1 MDDRYRSVPRK
12 HLAVWVT
19 LVLLLGLGGGV
30 VWQWQSLETR
40 NREASQQR
48 FQLEVQDIEQRVLS
62 RMRAYEMV
70 LRGISGLMIGSEQ
83 VALEHWDRAVEQLRL
98 QDRYPGIMALGWA
111 RHVEQSRLDD
121 FLTDVQVD
129 GRLDYRLFP
138 PGSRDEYVLID
149 YISPFDLRNR
159 RALGYDMLSEPTR
172 RAAIEQARSSGDVT
186 LSAQL
191 ILRQETEADA
201 QGGVLLYLPVFR
213 PGMPVSSAE
222 ERRAALFGF
231 VYGAFRI
238 KELMAGILGAQ
249 SRLFDITIKDLQAT
263 GPLVLGGNEEQ
274 SAAFEPH
281 FRRTMALDLYGRTW
295 QLEVAGTAQYETT
308 SVSSQSMSF
317 SLWMG
322 LAAASLLAFLVG
334 GYLYLREREL
344 YASRVAT
351 EQLSEREERFRL
363 LIERLPVATLLC
375 TAEGQIE
382 MANQRAAELLDCA
395 PETLVGERVRR
406 FLPMIDQL
414 GELLDETDT
423 PMLANDY
430 EARRASGERIPVT
443 LSLSVLAVS
452 GGASYLLNLID
463 LRARKGAEE
472 RFRLVVEASPNA
484 IVLVDSKGRI
494 AMVNRQTEL
503 MFGYERQELLDQ
515 TVEKLLPRDQR
526 EGHVDLRRG
535 YQDNPEPRRM
545 GNNRDLFGQHRDGRL
560 IPLEVG
566 LSPIRSGEET
576 LVQAV
581 IIDISERKAAEQ
593 RFRLVVEAS
602 PNAIVLVDSQG
613 LISMV
618 NQQTEQMFGH
628 ARQELL
634 GQPVEM
640 LLPMDLRHG
649 HTAFRRGYQDN
660 PEPRRMGNNRELFG
674 QHRDGRLIP
683 LEVGLSPLRSG
694 QESWVQAVII
704 DISERKAAEQRFRLV
719 VEASPNAIVLVDS
732 EGLISMVNQQT
743 EQMFGHARQ
752 ELLGQPVEMLLPMDL
767 RHGHMAFRRGYQD
780 NPEPRRMGNNR
791 DLFGQHR
798 DGRLIPLEVGLSPIR
813 SGEETLVQAVIIDI
827 SERKAAEQRLRDQAE
842 QLILANRY
850 KSEFLANMSHELRTP
865 LNSILILSDQ
875 LRLNSAGNLT
885 SKQARHADI
894 VHRAGSDLLQL
905 INSVLDLAK
914 VESGR
919 MQIKL
924 ESLNVQEMLVE
935 LDASMRPLAELKG
948 LQLRTQ
954 LEPGVP
960 RDIHSDRARL
970 HQILRNLLSNSL
982 KFTERGEVNL
992 TVACEPD
999 GRDDGRVQLNFSVR
1013 DTGIGIAP
1021 EHHEQIF
1028 QAFQQI
1034 DGSTSRRF
1042 GGTGLGLA
1050 ITRKLAQAL
1059 DGEVSLQS
1067 TPGQGSCFTVHVPVP
1082 VPVPVQ
1088 VVIQGEPEEHGPQ
1101 RSGAGPA
1108 VLIVEDDADFA
1119 MVIIDEAHAHGFSC
1133 VHCRT
1138 GVQALHLLQHE
1149 RFSAVILDILLPD
1162 ISGWQLF
1169 RRLRGQVSH
1178 RDIPVHIISCVPQP
1192 PGWND
1197 DGTRYL
1203 VKPIDR
1209 VDLEQVFI
1217 DLQQADQAPG
1227 PALLLVEDVEVER
1240 EFYRGYLQQLGF
1252 DVVTSASAAD
1262 ARRAYAERHFSV
1274 LVIDLDL
1281 PDQDGFDL
1289 LESLDRLRPRNGT
1302 RVVINTGVDVT
1313 QQALQRLRHYSAVVV
1328 RKEGDDLQVL
1338 SLAVQGFLGSVRDP
1352 VQAFAVPADQ
1362 VGRSLDGRRV
1372 LLVDDDVRNVYALTA
1387 LLDDAGLRVRAA
1399 KDGVEAIARYQ
1410 SGSFDLI
1417 LMDIAMPNMDGYT
1430 AIRLLKQEHRCTIPI
1445 IALTAHAMK
1454 GDREKCLDAGADD
1467 YLAKP
1472 VSRDELF
1479 SMLARWLPKTDGQND
1494 PLRSVLP

>member
-1 MDDRYRSVPRK
+1 MDDRHRSIPRK

-48 FQLEVQDIEQRVLS
+48 FQLDVQDIGQRVLA

-70 LRGISGLMIGSEQ
+70 LRGISGMMIGSEQ
-83 VALEHWDRAVEQLRL
+83 VTLQQWDRAVEQLRL

-121 FLTDVQVD
+121 FLTQVQAD
-129 GRLDYRLFP
+129 GRMDYRAFP
-138 PGSRDEYVLID
+138 PGPRDEYVLID
-149 YISPFDLRNR
+149 YISPFDWRNR
-159 RALGYDMLSEPTR
+159 RVLGYDMLSEPTR
-172 RAAIEQARSSGDVT
+172 RAAIELARRSGEAT
-186 LSAQL
+186 LSAPL

-213 PGMPVSSAE
+213 SGMPLSSAE

-238 KELMAGILGAQ
+238 NDLMAGILGAQ
-249 SRLFDITIKDLQAT
+249 NRLFDIAIKDLQAT
-263 GPLVLGGNEEQ
+263 DTLVLGGNDGQ
-274 SAAFEPH
+274 PAALEPH
-281 FRRTMALDLYGRTW
+281 FRQTMALDLYGRTW
-295 QLEVAGTAQYETT
+295 LLEVTGTAHYETT
-308 SVSSQSMSF
+308 SGSSQSMTF

-322 LAAASLLAFLVG
+322 LAAASLLALLVG
-334 GYLYLREREL
+334 GYLYQREREL

-363 LIERLPVATLLC
+363 LVERLPVATLLC
-375 TAEGQIE
+375 NAEGHIE
-382 MANQRAAELLDCA
+382 MANRRAAELLDCTSEA
-395 PETLVGERVRR
+395 LIGERVRR

-414 GELLDETDT
+414 GELVDETDT
-423 PMLANDY
+423 PMMANDY
-430 EARRASGERIPVT
+430 EAHRDSGESIPVT

-452 GGASYLLNLID
+452 GGTNYLLNLID

-484 IVLVDSKGRI
+484 IVLVDSKGLI
-494 AMVNRQTEL
+494 AMVNRQTEQ
-503 MFGYERQELLDQ
+503 MFGYERQELLGQ

-526 EGHVDLRRG
+526 EGHIDL
-535 YQDNPEPRRM
+535 
-545 GNNRDLFGQHRDGRL
+545 
-560 IPLEVG
+560 
-566 LSPIRSGEET
+566 
-576 LVQAV
+576 
-581 IIDISERKAAEQ
+581 
-593 RFRLVVEAS
+593 
-602 PNAIVLVDSQG
+602 
-613 LISMV
+613 
-618 NQQTEQMFGH
+618 
-628 ARQELL
+628 
-634 GQPVEM
+634 
-640 LLPMDLRHG
+640 
-649 HTAFRRGYQDN
+649 RRGYQDN

-732 EGLISMVNQQT
+732 KGLISMVNQQT

-875 LRLNSAGNLT
+875 LRQNSAGNLT
-885 SKQARHADI
+885 SKQAKHADI

-924 ESLNVQEMLVE
+924 EPLNVQEMLVE

-948 LQLRTQ
+948 LQLHTQ

-982 KFTERGEVNL
+982 KFTERGEVSL
-992 TVACEPD
+992 TVACEPDGRDGRD

-1067 TPGQGSCFTVHVPVP
+1067 TPGQGSCFTVHVPV
-1082 VPVPVQ
+1082 Q
-1088 VVIQGEPEEHGPQ
+1088 VVAQGEPEEHGPQ

-1108 VLIVEDDADFA
+1108 VLIVEDDANFA

-1133 VHCRT
+1133 VHTRT
-1138 GVQALHLLQHE
+1138 GVQALYLLQHE

-1169 RRLRGQVSH
+1169 RHLRGQVSH

-1192 PGWND
+1192 ADWND

-1203 VKPIDR
+1203 VKPIAR

-1240 EFYRGYLQQLGF
+1240 EFYRGHLQQLGF
-1252 DVVTSASAAD
+1252 DVVTSANAVD
-1262 ARRAYAERHFSV
+1262 ARRAYAERHFSA

-1289 LESLDRLRPRNGT
+1289 LESLDRLRPLDGT

-1313 QQALQRLRHYSAVVV
+1313 QQALQRLRHYCAVVV
-1328 RKEGDDLQVL
+1328 HKHGEDLQAL

-1352 VQAFAVPADQ
+1352 ERGWATPADQ
-1362 VGRSLDGRRV
+1362 AGRSLDGLRV

-1387 LLDDAGLRVRAA
+1387 LLDDAGLKVSAA

-1410 SGSFDLI
+1410 GGSFDLI

-1430 AIRLLKQEHRCTIPI
+1430 ATRLLKQEHQCTIPI

-1472 VSRDELF
+1472 VSRDELL
-1479 SMLARWLPKTDGQND
+1479 SMLARWLANTDRAND
-1494 PLRSVLP
+1494 PLTNALP